1 MQSVTRGI
9 FFILVFILFIFG
21 VIDVAEQIKAGEE
34 VRWRVPIIFLGFG
47 AGIPLVL
54 FSFPEMF
61 STENDA
67 YAGKESGECSSDD
80 CGGDGGSD

>member
-9 FFILVFILFIFG
+9 FFILAFILFIFG
-21 VIDVAEQIKAGEE
+21 VIDVAEQFKAGEE

-61 STENDA
+61 STESDA
-67 YAGKESGECSSDD
+67 YADKESGECSSDN
-80 CGGDGGSD
+80 CSGDGDSD